1 MASQGVYDRYT
12 PCRFMRGKNHAVM
25 TKNKAIL
32 EILLCAALWS
42 IAGVLMKLIP
52 WSGFVIAGLRSLLAG
67 AVMALYMAVRRIPLR
82 LSRRSVPG
90 GAALCAT
97 MTLFSVANKATT
109 AANAIVL
116 QFTGPI
122 WILLL
127 SALFLK
133 KRFRRAD
140 YIAVG
145 LTFLGIALFVLDG
158 LRGGHARGDC
168 IALAAGLAFGL
179 YYMSLGDCPE
189 ADRMS
194 AVLLGHTLTF
204 LVGLPALVTTRPDFT
219 PVSLVSLIALGV
231 FQLGIPYVLLA
242 HASGWCPPLI
252 CSLLG
257 ALEPLLN
264 PVWVAIFDGEKPGIP
279 ALIGGVIVIAAVT
292 ALCIYDA
299 REEKADVPRA
309 SGQGE

>member
-1 MASQGVYDRYT
+1 
-12 PCRFMRGKNHAVM
+12 M
-25 TKNKAIL
+25 TKNKAIV

-42 IAGVLMKLIP
+42 IAGILMKQIP
-52 WSGFVIAGLRSLLAG
+52 WSGFVIAGFRSGIAG
-67 AVMALYMAVRRIPLR
+67 VVMALYMAVRRLK
-82 LSRRSVPG
+82 LTVSRRSVPG
-90 GAALCAT
+90 ALALCAT
-97 MTLFSVANKATT
+97 MTLFSVANKVTT

-116 QFTGPI
+116 QFTCPI

-127 SALFLK
+127 SAAFLH

-140 YIAVG
+140 LLAVG
-145 LTFLGIALFVLDG
+145 CTFLGIVLFFLDG
-158 LRGGHARGDC
+158 LRAGNLWGNC
-168 IALAAGLAFGL
+168 VALASGLTFGL

-189 ADRMS
+189 SERMS
-194 AVLLGHTLTF
+194 AVLMAHFLTF
-204 LVGLPALVTTRPDFT
+204 LIGAPFTFTTHPA
-219 PVSLVSLIALGV
+219 VSAPAILCLLALGV

-252 CSLLG
+252 CALLG

-264 PVWVAIFDGEKPGIP
+264 PVWVAIFDREIPGVT

-299 REEKADVPRA
+299 REEARTC
-309 SGQGE
+309 

>member
-1 MASQGVYDRYT
+1 
-12 PCRFMRGKNHAVM
+12 M
-25 TKNKAIL
+25 TKNKAIF

-42 IAGVLMKLIP
+42 IAGILMKLIP
-52 WSGFVIAGLRSLLAG
+52 WSGFVIAGFRSLLAG
-67 AVMALYMAVRRIPLR
+67 AVMAVYMAARRIR
-82 LSRRSVPG
+82 LTVSRRSVSG

-116 QFTGPI
+116 QFTAPV

-127 SALFLK
+127 SAIFLK

-140 YIAVG
+140 YLAVT
-145 LTFLGIALFVLDG
+145 LTFLGIVLFFMDG
-158 LRGGHARGDC
+158 LRAGHTAGNA

-189 ADRMS
+189 QERMS
-194 AVLLGHTLTF
+194 SVLLGHALTF
-204 LVGLPALVTTRPDFT
+204 LVGLPAAFATRPA
-219 PVSLVSLIALGV
+219 VSAAALLSLLALGV

-242 HASGWCPPLI
+242 RASGVCPPLL
-252 CSLLG
+252 CALLG

-264 PVWVAIFDGEKPGIP
+264 PVWVAIFDGELPGIP

-292 ALCIYDA
+292 SLCIYDA
-299 REEKADVPRA
+299 RGEKRNEPRT

>member
-1 MASQGVYDRYT
+1 
-12 PCRFMRGKNHAVM
+12 M
-25 TKNKAIL
+25 TMTRNKAIL

-42 IAGVLMKLIP
+42 IAGILMKLIP
-52 WSGFVIAGLRSLLAG
+52 WSGFVIAGFRSLLAG
-67 AVMALYMAVRRIPLR
+67 AVMAAYMAARRIPLTVT
-82 LSRRSVPG
+82 RRSASG

-97 MTLFSVANKATT
+97 MTLFSVANKLTT

-116 QFTGPI
+116 QFTAPV

-127 SALFLK
+127 SALVLK
-133 KRFRRAD
+133 KRFRRMD
-140 YIAVG
+140 CIAVA
-145 LTFLGIALFVLDG
+145 LTFLGIVLFFLDG
-158 LRGGHARGDC
+158 LRAGHTPGNC
-168 IALAAGLAFGL
+168 VALASGLAFGL

-194 AVLLGHTLTF
+194 AVLIGHALTF
-204 LVGLPALVTTRPDFT
+204 LVGVPAAIATRPA
-219 PVSLVSLIALGV
+219 VSAAALLSLLALGI

-252 CSLLG
+252 CALLG

-264 PVWVAIFDGEKPGIP
+264 PLWVAVFDGERPGAT

-292 ALCIYDA
+292 ALCIFDA
-299 REEKADVPRA
+299 REERMHEPRA

>member
-1 MASQGVYDRYT
+1 MSKKR
-12 PCRFMRGKNHAVM
+12 AV
-25 TKNKAIL
+25 I

-42 IAGVLMKLIP
+42 TAGILMKLIP
-52 WSGFVIAGLRSLLAG
+52 WSGFVIAGFRSLLAG
-67 AVMALYMAVRRIPLR
+67 AVMAVYMAARRIRLR
-82 LSRRSVPG
+82 VSRRSLFG
-90 GAALCAT
+90 GAALCST

-116 QFTGPI
+116 QFTAPI

-140 YIAVG
+140 YLAVA
-145 LTFLGIALFVLDG
+145 LTFAGIVLFFLDG
-158 LRGGHARGDC
+158 LSAGHTAGDC
-168 IALAAGLAFGL
+168 VALAAGLAFGA

-189 ADRMS
+189 AERMS
-194 AVLLGHTLTF
+194 AVLIGHALTF
-204 LVGLPALVTTRPDFT
+204 LVGLPAAFATRPAAGAT
-219 PVSLVSLIALGV
+219 AILSLFALGV

-242 HASGWCPPLI
+242 RASGRCPPLI
-252 CSLLG
+252 CALLG

-264 PVWVAIFDGEKPGIP
+264 PVWVAVFDGEAPGP
-279 ALIGGVIVIAAVT
+279 AALIGGLVVIAAVT

-299 REEKADVPRA
+299 REEKGHEPRP

>member
-1 MASQGVYDRYT
+1 MS
-12 PCRFMRGKNHAVM
+12 KNRAV
-25 TKNKAIL
+25 L

-42 IAGVLMKLIP
+42 TAGILMKLIP
-52 WSGFVIAGLRSLLAG
+52 WSGFVIAGFRSLLAG
-67 AVMALYMAVRRIPLR
+67 AVMAAYMAARRIRFRVSLR
-82 LSRRSVPG
+82 SAVG

-116 QFTGPI
+116 QFTAPI

-127 SALFLK
+127 SALFLR

-140 YIAVG
+140 WLAAA
-145 LTFLGIALFVLDG
+145 LTFAGIVLFFLDG
-158 LRGGHARGDC
+158 LRAGHLPGDC
-168 IALAAGLAFGL
+168 IALAAGLAFGA
-179 YYMSLGDCPE
+179 YYISLGDCPE
-189 ADRMS
+189 EERMS
-194 AVLLGHTLTF
+194 TVLIGHALTF
-204 LVGLPALVTTRPDFT
+204 LIGAPAAFAAPPSPSAAALL
-219 PVSLVSLIALGV
+219 SLLALGI

-242 HASGWCPPLI
+242 RASGRCPPLI
-252 CSLLG
+252 CALLG

-264 PVWVAIFDGEKPGIP
+264 PLWVAIFDGETPGP
-279 ALIGGVIVIAAVT
+279 RALIGGAIVVAAVT

-299 REEKADVPRA
+299 REEKTHGPRA

>member
-1 MASQGVYDRYT
+1 
-12 PCRFMRGKNHAVM
+12 M
-25 TKNKAIL
+25 TRNKAIL

-42 IAGVLMKLIP
+42 IAGILMKQIP
-52 WSGFVIAGLRSLLAG
+52 WTGFVIAGFRSLLAG
-67 AVMALYMAVRRIPLR
+67 AVMGAFMALRRIRLR
-82 LSRRSVPG
+82 VNRRSLAG

-97 MTLFSVANKATT
+97 MTLFSVANKMTT

-116 QFTGPI
+116 QFTAPI

-127 SALFLK
+127 SALVLK
-133 KRFRRAD
+133 KRFRRMD
-140 YIAVG
+140 YAAVA
-145 LTFLGIALFVLDG
+145 LTFLGIILFFVDG
-158 LRGGHARGDC
+158 LKAGYTAGN
-168 IALAAGLAFGL
+168 IVALIAGLAFGL

-189 ADRMS
+189 ETRMS

-204 LVGLPALVTTRPDFT
+204 LVGAPAAFAARPA
-219 PVSLVSLIALGV
+219 VSTGALLCLLALGV

-242 HASGWCPPLI
+242 HAAGWCPPLI
-252 CSLLG
+252 CALLG

-264 PVWVAIFDGEKPGIP
+264 PLWVAIFDGETPGVR

-299 REEKADVPRA
+299 REEKTHEPCA

>member
-1 MASQGVYDRYT
+1 
-12 PCRFMRGKNHAVM
+12 M
-25 TKNKAIL
+25 TKKKAIL

-42 IAGVLMKLIP
+42 IAGILMKQIP
-52 WSGFVIAGLRSLLAG
+52 WSGFVIAGFRSLIAG
-67 AVMALYMAVRRIPLR
+67 IVMAAFMAVRGRKLT
-82 LSRRSVPG
+82 LNRRSLFG

-97 MTLFSVANKATT
+97 MTLFSVANKTTT

-116 QFTGPI
+116 QFTCPI

-140 YIAVG
+140 HIAVA
-145 LTFLGIALFVLDG
+145 LTFLGIVLFFLDG
-158 LRGGHARGDC
+158 LHAGHTGGNV
-168 IALAAGLAFGL
+168 IALCSGLAFGA
-179 YYMSLGDCPE
+179 YYMSLGSCGEDE
-189 ADRMS
+189 RMS
-194 AVLLGHTLTF
+194 AVLIGHVLTF
-204 LVGLPALVTTRPDFT
+204 LIGVPAAAATRPVLSAPALL
-219 PVSLVSLIALGV
+219 SLLALGV

-252 CSLLG
+252 CALLG
-257 ALEPLLN
+257 AIEPLLN
-264 PVWVAIFDGEKPGIP
+264 PLWVALFDGEVPGIT

-299 REEKADVPRA
+299 REEDAHEPRA
-309 SGQGE
+309 AG